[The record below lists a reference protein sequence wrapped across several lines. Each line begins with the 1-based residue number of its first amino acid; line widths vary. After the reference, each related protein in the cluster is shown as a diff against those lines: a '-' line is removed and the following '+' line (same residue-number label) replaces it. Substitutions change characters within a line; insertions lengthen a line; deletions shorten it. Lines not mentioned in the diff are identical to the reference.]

1 MSITKT
7 SPDDAEDDDD
17 DDDAESVLLAALST
31 AYTSLPSLSASFR
44 QPASPTRF
52 RHDTTPIISHD
63 TLTTFYNLV
72 ESRPRAMQLLRER
85 TAALLERPGRG
96 CVGPGASGDG
106 GWAVAMLESPLFD
119 RSGTSNAQE
128 RQQLVSRFIG
138 LVSNLDNVA
147 HHSLV
152 TYLSAPDYPTPRFQ
166 LHVERVVAFVSL
178 RIGNSAF
185 DSSTSAAA
193 SYSSDW
199 GVKAGSRVGALL
211 SASNQQSPRLDS
223 SAFYSTMCDSLGL
236 AAMVDAFR
244 GWESGESRFSIVQY
258 PFLLSLGIKVALL
271 AFDGQRQMEEQARIA
286 MRSTLYTRQL
296 VQPVLPLKIRRSQL
310 VGDSFRA
317 ISHHREELKKSLR
330 ITFEGEDGVDAGGL
344 RKEWFLLLC
353 RQLFDPQF
361 GQFLAPDSDSSLTY
375 FNPSCIDDPD
385 DYYLVGAVLGLAI
398 YNAVTLDVPLP
409 QVVYKKLR
417 DETVGLKDLE
427 AWQPELAKGFRALL
441 EFEPK
446 EDVEDVFCRSFV
458 AEFESWGELQAVELV
473 PGGAEVAVTGEN
485 REEYVKLM
493 VDFLLNTNVAAQFEP
508 FAEGFLD
515 VVGGNALSLIRGEEL
530 ELLVRGSP
538 EPLEIE
544 ILKQSTVY
552 EGFPLGDKDQ
562 LAQAFWR
569 VFAGFDAKR
578 QRELLRFVTGS
589 DRIPATGT
597 SGLTLK
603 LTNAGRDETG
613 QRFPTSH
620 TCFDQLVLYELGE
633 DGEDGLRDKL
643 VRAMEER

>member
-1 MSITKT
+1 
-7 SPDDAEDDDD
+7 
-17 DDDAESVLLAALST
+17 
-31 AYTSLPSLSASFR
+31 
-44 QPASPTRF
+44 
-52 RHDTTPIISHD
+52 
-63 TLTTFYNLV
+63 
-72 ESRPRAMQLLRER
+72 MQLLRDR
-85 TAALLERPGRG
+85 TAALLERPGRDG
-96 CVGPGASGDG
+96 VGPGSGGDG
-106 GWAVAMLESPLFD
+106 AWTVAMLESPVFD
-119 RSGTSNAQE
+119 RAGTPDNEE
-128 RQQLVSRFIG
+128 RQLLLSRFIG

-147 HHSLV
+147 HHTLV
-152 TYLSAPDYPTPRFQ
+152 SYLSAPAYPPAQFQ
-166 LHVERVVAFVSL
+166 LHVERVVAFVSF
-178 RIGNSAF
+178 RIGQSAS
-185 DSSTSAAA
+185 DAATSAAS

-199 GVKAGSRVGALL
+199 GVRAGSRVGALL
-211 SASNQQSPRLDS
+211 SASNQQLARLACS
-223 SAFYSTMCDSLGL
+223 HFYSTMADSLGL
-236 AAMVDAFR
+236 AAMIDAFR
-244 GWESGESRFSIVQY
+244 GWESGESKFSIVQY

-286 MRSTLYTRQL
+286 MRSTLYSRQL
-296 VQPVLPLKIRRSQL
+296 VQPVLPLKIRRAQL

-317 ISHHREELKKSLR
+317 ISHHRDELKKSLR

-344 RKEWFLLLC
+344 RKEWFLLLS
-353 RQLFDPQF
+353 RTLFNPEF
-361 GQFLAPDSDSSLTY
+361 GMFLAPDSASGLTY
-375 FNPSCIDDPD
+375 FNPSCVEDPD

-398 YNAVTLDVPLP
+398 YNTVTLDVPLP
-409 QVVYKKLR
+409 QVVYNKLR

-458 AEFESWGELQAVELV
+458 AEFESWGELQEVELV

-485 REEYVKLM
+485 RQGTSQCLTGRLEQEQLLISAAPLFAEYVKLM
-493 VDFLLNTNVAAQFEP
+493 VDFLLNVNVSAQFEP

-538 EPLEIE
+538 EPLEVE
-544 ILKQSTVY
+544 ILRQATVY
-552 EGFPLGDKDQ
+552 EGFPLGDRDPTVR
-562 LAQAFWR
+562 AFWR
-569 VFAGFDAKR
+569 VFAAFSPQR

-597 SGLTLK
+597 SGLQLK

-613 QRFPTSH
+613 ERFPTTH
-620 TCFDQLVLYELGE
+620 TCFDQLVLYKVGEGQEGE
-633 DGEDGLRDKL
+633 DRLRDKL